1 MKIRI
6 ARAVCC
12 ILITCLGLAPALASA
27 EMIGIGSVLAG
38 AQTTDARA
46 RVRNF
51 VARDEVRQQLRQMGV
66 SDAAALGRV
75 QALTDAEA
83 ASLAGNVDQLPAG
96 GVSIAAVL
104 VFFVLSQLIIYYWV
118 P

>member
-12 ILITCLGLAPALASA
+12 MLIACLGLAPKLASA

-38 AQTTDARA
+38 TQGAQARE
-46 RVRNF
+46 RVRSMT
-51 VARDEVRQQLRQMGV
+51 AREDVRLQLRELGV
-66 SDAAALGRV
+66 SDAAALARV
-75 QALTDAEA
+75 QALTDSEA
-83 ASLAGNVDQLPAG
+83 VYLASKLDQLPAG
-96 GVSIAAVL
+96 GVSGAAVL
-104 VFFVLSQLIIYYWV
+104 VFLIMMELIWYFWV

>member
-1 MKIRI
+1 MKIAI
-6 ARAVCC
+6 ARTACR
-12 ILITCLGLAPALASA
+12 ILIACLSMAPTLASA
-27 EMIGIGSVLAG
+27 EMIGIGSVLAET
-38 AQTTDARA
+38 QTADAGA

-66 SDAAALGRV
+66 SDAAALARV

-83 ASLAGNVDQLPAG
+83 ANLAGKMDQLPAG
-96 GVSIAAVL
+96 GVSGAAVL
-104 VFFVLSQLIIYYWV
+104 VFLIMMELIWYFWV